1 VAEEGAMKDEPYFA
15 PIDEATRTKASYRK
29 QKK

>member
-1 VAEEGAMKDEPYFA
+1 MEDGVVKDAPYFA

-29 QKK
+29 ERK